1 MTLIARTRAVGRA
14 IGSST
19 SVFLRDVGQ
28 GLLEVSHNTLALF
41 GLIVMAALIFA
52 LGRADVRDTLEQH
65 AFGWLQ
71 ARKEARTPADASI
84 LAGMTELDAVARATA
99 ANPKELTRQ
108 QASVAQWISRRYRVA
123 PEPISRLVK
132 EAWMLGSRAGLEPT
146 LILAIMAVE
155 SSFNPIAE
163 SPMGAQGLMQ
173 VIPRFHQEKIV
184 DQGSDASLLNPQT
197 NIVVGAR
204 VLKEYLV
211 RTGSMQNALQVYN
224 GATNDA
230 VGSMYA
236 NKVLA
241 EKQRLEAAAKRR
253 PVPPVQARTRTAAPA
268 VVRSPT
274 QVGPIALAPRLP
286 TLLQETREVA
296 TVAEASVAASVHD

>member
-1 MTLIARTRAVGRA
+1 M
-14 IGSST
+14 S
-19 SVFLRDVGQ
+19 FLQILRRYCVSAASLALHFVHGGIVVA
-28 GLLEVSHNTLALF
+28 GLLVVVYL
-41 GLIVMAALIFA
+41 
-52 LGRADVRDTLEQH
+52 
-65 AFGWLQ
+65 AFGVNQYGLKGPWL
-71 ARKEARTPADASI
+71 T
-84 LAGMTELDAVARATA
+84 GMVRSDNAPEFVAWVGDDNLGVESTVRGGESLS
-99 ANPKELTRQ
+99 PQMKRVVDYL
-108 QASVAQWISRRYRVA
+108 SRRYKVSSLGVEPLVA
-123 PEPISRLVK
+123 SAEDVGKRIGLDPLLLV
-132 EAWMLGSRAGLEPT
+132 
-146 LILAIMAVE
+146 AIMAVE

-268 VVRSPT
+268 VVRSPA

-286 TLLQETREVA
+286 TLLQETREAA

>member
-1 MTLIARTRAVGRA
+1 
-14 IGSST
+14 
-19 SVFLRDVGQ
+19 
-28 GLLEVSHNTLALF
+28 
-41 GLIVMAALIFA
+41 
-52 LGRADVRDTLEQH
+52 
-65 AFGWLQ
+65 
-71 ARKEARTPADASI
+71 
-84 LAGMTELDAVARATA
+84 
-99 ANPKELTRQ
+99 
-108 QASVAQWISRRYRVA
+108 
-123 PEPISRLVK
+123 
-132 EAWMLGSRAGLEPT
+132 
-146 LILAIMAVE
+146 
-155 SSFNPIAE
+155 
-163 SPMGAQGLMQ
+163 MQ